1 MTLPDLFKCKIGV
14 IGLGYVGLPLAT
26 EFAKQKKCNL
36 SNTFLDRKV
45 VGFDIKKSRIEE
57 LKRGFD
63 RTKEISKDD
72 FLNAKNLTFSN
83 DIEKL
88 NNFDVFIITVP
99 TPITEEKLPDLKM
112 IIQACEYL
120 NGLLKKRKSEIKP
133 FFIFESTFYP
143 GATEEICIPILQ
155 RNTNYELNKD
165 FYCGYSPERIN
176 PGDKSHKLIDIR
188 KITSGSN
195 QIASDWIDK
204 LYGSI
209 INAGT
214 YQAKSIKVAEAA
226 KVIENTQ
233 RDINI
238 ALMNEL
244 AMLFSKM
251 SIDTLDVLDAAA
263 SKWNFIKFQPGLV
276 GGHCIGVD
284 PYYLKWKAEQ
294 LGYQPA
300 IITAGRK
307 VNESM
312 HIFIAEIIK
321 NLMKKNYRNQNILIL
336 GYTFKENCPDIR
348 NTKIYDLFLI
358 LDSLNVNLSIY
369 DPIADFESAQENI
382 KKQVVSK
389 LDQKEKFDII
399 LVAVKHNQFS
409 EILNSKINTYLKKD
423 GKIIDIKG
431 VVPRGKNVIR
441 I

>member
-26 EFAKQKKCNL
+26 EFAKKKKCNL
-36 SNTFLDRKV
+36 TNIFLDRQV

-57 LKRGFD
+57 LQIGFD

-72 FLNAKNLTFSN
+72 FLTSKNLTFSN

-88 NNFDVFIITVP
+88 NNLDVYIITVP
-99 TPITEEKLPDLKM
+99 TPISEEKLPDLKM

-120 NGLLKKRKSEIKP
+120 NSLLKKRKSKIKP
-133 FFIFESTFYP
+133 FFIFESTFFP

-155 RNTNYELNKD
+155 RDTNYEINKD

-204 LYGSI
+204 FYGSI

-214 YQAKSIKVAEAA
+214 YKAKSIKVAEAA

-244 AMLFSKM
+244 AMIFSKM

-300 IITAGRK
+300 IIAAGRK

-312 HIFIAEIIK
+312 HIFISEIIK
-321 NLMKKNYRNQNILIL
+321 NLTKNNFINKNILIL

-358 LDSLNVNLSIY
+358 LDSLNLNIYIY
-369 DPIADFESAQENI
+369 DPVADFESAQENI
-382 KKQVVSK
+382 KKRVISK
-389 LDQKEKFDII
+389 LDEKKKFDII
-399 LVAVKHNQFS
+399 LVAVKHNEFF
-409 EILNSKINTYLKKD
+409 EILQSKINNYLNKD

-431 VVPRGKNVIR
+431 VVPRSKNVIR